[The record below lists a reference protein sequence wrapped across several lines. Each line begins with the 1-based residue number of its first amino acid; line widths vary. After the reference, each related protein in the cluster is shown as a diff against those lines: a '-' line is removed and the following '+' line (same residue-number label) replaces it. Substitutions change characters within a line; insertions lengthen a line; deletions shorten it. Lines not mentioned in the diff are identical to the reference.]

1 MDRFQI
7 GNIAVTEAVETIFGM
22 SVATLLPRATQ
33 QEVAE
38 YRHRLGSSFFD
49 AAGEGLMIIRTYVLK
64 TRHHTILVDTCFGN
78 HKTRTRFTRGHMR
91 SDPYLA
97 RLKSAGVLP
106 HEVDFVFCTHMHL
119 DHVGWNTHLDNG
131 RWVPTFPKAKYLFP
145 RADWEHFNALGPS
158 DSGAD
163 CIEDSVRPVVEAG
176 LSTMVDPGHAL
187 ADVGEII
194 DLSGHTPGH
203 AGLLLSSAGKRAVF
217 TGDLFHHALQ
227 ICNTD
232 GGMRGDTDPEQAVRT
247 RTAFIERYADSGV
260 LLLAAHFPMFAGG
273 HIVQRGGKFGFIVQ
287 DAKGLRG

>member
-1 MDRFQI
+1 MDGFLV
-7 GNIAVTEAVETIFGM
+7 GNIAVTEAIETAFSM
-22 SVATLLPRATQ
+22 PVATLLPKATQ
-33 QEVAE
+33 EEAAE
-38 YRHRLGSSFFD
+38 YRQRLGPRFFD
-49 AAGEGLMIIRTYVLK
+49 AAGDGLLTIRTYMLK

-78 HKTRTRFTRGHMR
+78 HKTRTRFVRGHMR
-91 SDPYLA
+91 SDSFLA

-119 DHVGWNTHLDNG
+119 DHVGWNTYLDNG

-145 RADWEHFNALGPS
+145 RADWEHFEALAPN

-176 LSTMVDPGHAL
+176 LSAMVDPGYAL

-203 AGLLLSSAGKRAVF
+203 AGLLISSAGRRAVF
-217 TGDLFHHALQ
+217 TGDLFHHAVQ
-227 ICNTD
+227 ICNTN
-232 GGMRGDTDPEQAVRT
+232 GGMRGDTDPAQSVRT
-247 RTAFIERYADSGV
+247 RTAFVERYADSGV

-273 HIVQRGGKFGFIVQ
+273 YIAQKGGEFGFAAS
-287 DAKGLRG
+287 DGLGVT